1 MKKIIVIV
9 ILALF
14 SVWMVSA
21 DLSDWLF
28 CLVRKDEVI
37 ISLKQ
42 TQWYYKC
49 NDTIIS
55 LEHLIVDTAKDLM
68 KIQTYINKGRD
79 VDYRKTIKT
88 EKKALLDKLQLSRT
102 TIITNI
108 KTFESTLIQKSV
120 QYFIIRITP
129 YKIWLQKSLVKIQA
143 LTLSGFTTPAL
154 NSYALL
160 LKAQV
165 ATLDS
170 LSKVTTQA
178 ELTDLLAK
186 YVYLKKQIEWKS
198 E

>member
-1 MKKIIVIV
+1 MKKIIVIA
-9 ILALF
+9 ILMLF

-21 DLSDWLF
+21 DLSDWSF
-28 CLVRKDEVI
+28 CSVKKDQVT

-42 TQWYYKC
+42 TIGYYKC
-49 NDTIIS
+49 KDTIVS
-55 LEHLIVDTAKDLM
+55 LEHLIIETAKDLM
-68 KIQTYINKGRD
+68 KIQEYINKGRD

-102 TIITNI
+102 SIITNI

-143 LTLSGFTTPAL
+143 LTLSGFATPAL